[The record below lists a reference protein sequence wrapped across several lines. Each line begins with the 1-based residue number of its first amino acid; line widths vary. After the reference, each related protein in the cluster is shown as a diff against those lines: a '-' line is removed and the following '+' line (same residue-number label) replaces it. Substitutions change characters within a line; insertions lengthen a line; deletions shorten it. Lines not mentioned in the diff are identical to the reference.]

1 MNIAHCI
8 ASIDNSTGGPARS
21 STILVEELLKING
34 VSEISLLTL
43 KSLDPIIT
51 DFESK
56 KGSIAF
62 YEPNFGGTSKDLRNA
77 LGNLDK
83 IDIFHG
89 HGIWDLAIHQMAI
102 CARKKKLPYI
112 LSIRGMLEG
121 WSLEQSKIKKRLA
134 MFLYQNK
141 DLFKAACLH
150 ATALSEAEAI
160 RRLGYKNPIAV
171 IPNGIN
177 LSDYPVK
184 ESILIKEK
192 RKILFLSRI
201 HPKKGIEL
209 LIDAWE
215 GADEYIKAGWE
226 IEIVGNGE
234 SDYVAALQKIIR
246 DKDLQKQI
254 KIVGPKFGLDKI
266 AVYHSADL
274 FVLPTYSEN
283 FGIVIAEALACGIPV
298 ITTKGTPWQ
307 ELEEYNAGK
316 WIDVGVDFLRN
327 ALEETLIQDN
337 GTLIEMGRNGR
348 KLIEEKYSIES
359 VAVSFVKL
367 YEWILNRKDKPE
379 FVYI

>member
-1 MNIAHCI
+1 MKVAHCI
-8 ASIDNSTGGPARS
+8 ASMDRDAGGTTTAVYD
-21 STILVEELLKING
+21 ILKAESCRLQLELYTLKTDDP
-34 VSEISLLTL
+34 ISLDDVKGLSFYAEQGTL
-43 KSLDPIIT
+43 LDYSLSL
-51 DFESK
+51 EEKMLVSN
-56 KGSIAF
+56 A
-62 YEPNFGGTSKDLRNA
+62 DLFHSHG
-77 LGNLDK
+77 LWNLPM
-83 IDIFHG
+83 
-89 HGIWDLAIHQMAI
+89 HQMIKVAY
-102 CARKKKLPYI
+102 KLGRPYI
-112 LSIRGMLEG
+112 VSIHGMLEP
-121 WSLEQSKIKKRLA
+121 WSLQQSKLKKKIA
-134 MFLYQNK
+134 MVLYQHD
-141 DLFKAACLH
+141 DLKHANCLH

-215 GADEYIKAGWE
+215 GVDDYIKAGWE

-348 KLIEEKYSIES
+348 KLIVEKYSIES